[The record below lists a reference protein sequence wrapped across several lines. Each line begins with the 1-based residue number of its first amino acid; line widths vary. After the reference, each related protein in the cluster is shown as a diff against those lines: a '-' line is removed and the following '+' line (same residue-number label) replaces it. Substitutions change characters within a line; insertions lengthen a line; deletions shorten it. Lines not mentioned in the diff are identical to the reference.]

1 MGTKLQPDQMELY
14 RRVDEILTYLWDPIG
29 LAGNPHTRDE
39 YRSYLPQVFRLL
51 QDSASE
57 DDMTDYLY
65 MLETSDMG
73 LGGTTSSK
81 ENALRIAGLLL
92 DAKKYFE
99 EKCDSA

>member
-1 MGTKLQPDQMELY
+1 
-14 RRVDEILTYLWDPIG
+14 
-29 LAGNPHTRDE
+29 
-39 YRSYLPQVFRLL
+39 
-51 QDSASE
+51 
-57 DDMTDYLY
+57 MTDYLY